1 MTTQETKKVTKIAD
15 KIASKRK
22 AEEQGNWSRLSQD
35 LSEVYKQPVSL
46 REERVWQPSKHRSW
60 FCHLEQLMSLDPLFS
75 EIPTEALNSTMDKV
89 EAAYNAE
96 ETRIYDALV
105 RKNIDELLGD
115 KKSKIFYCGCCMS
128 VLRICAQVWVD
139 GLECRLVNKLS
150 FNLIRLPLFRA
161 LSL

>member
-1 MTTQETKKVTKIAD
+1 
-15 KIASKRK
+15 
-22 AEEQGNWSRLSQD
+22 
-35 LSEVYKQPVSL
+35 
-46 REERVWQPSKHRSW
+46 
-60 FCHLEQLMSLDPLFS
+60 MSLDPLFS